1 MATRRPPVPRTTG
14 TARAAKRP
22 EPSPAPPS
30 DGAGQHGRPSDG
42 RIQAGRGTGSR
53 LPGGRPSAGRT
64 EARRPPAGPAA
75 AGPAAR
81 AAAAPSSSEAAHDA
95 MPVPA
100 RAFSGRMLALAVVL
114 VAITVMLAPTVRVF
128 LNQRA
133 EISAL
138 EADIASKRAEQED
151 LRQEISRWEDPNYV
165 KQQARD
171 RINMVMPGETS
182 YWVFGDAGSP
192 SAASSGTSSGG
203 DQEQPWLSGVWDS
216 LRRAATD

>member
-22 EPSPAPPS
+22 EPSPAPPA
-30 DGAGQHGRPSDG
+30 DGATPHGRTGG
-42 RIQAGRGTGSR
+42 RASGGRP
-53 LPGGRPSAGRT
+53 PGGRPSAGRT
-64 EARRPPAGPAA
+64 EAARASAGRA
-75 AGPAAR
+75 AAR
-81 AAAAPSSSEAAHDA
+81 AAAAPSSSGAAHDA
-95 MPVPA
+95 VPVPA

-192 SAASSGTSSGG
+192 SAASSGTSSGS